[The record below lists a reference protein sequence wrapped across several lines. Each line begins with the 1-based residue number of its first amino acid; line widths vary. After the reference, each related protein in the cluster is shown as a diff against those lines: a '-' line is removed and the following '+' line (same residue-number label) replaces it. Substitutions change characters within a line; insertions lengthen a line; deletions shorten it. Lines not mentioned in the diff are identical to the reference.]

1 MSNYKSFTSLHK
13 VFCFSIFVLK
23 FILSRRKLQLL
34 MDLAQQVEDVFAN
47 VHEAVDKLLLLLSEK
62 EKFVIVNRFDFS
74 GKGRLTLDSI
84 GKRFSV
90 TRERV
95 RQIEKNALTKLRR
108 NVFNTSLVG
117 IQDHVRSILQDAGGL
132 LKEDILFA
140 KMINDGDEGS
150 FLNKSSTR
158 LAIVLADDLYL
169 IGNTIEFEPFV
180 SFNSIPQDFVNG
192 IASKAMKY
200 LSKRNNVVMI
210 EELHQAFTPEL
221 ASAEMGKDLLRSIF
235 SVSKEIKV
243 LHDAIG
249 LVKWRHIN
257 PKTLRDKIFFI
268 LRNEQKAMH
277 FVDIA
282 NKITEHGF
290 DTKQVN
296 LQAVH
301 NELIR
306 YKQFVLIGRGIYA
319 LEEWGYD
326 HGTTK
331 DVIITLLKKKK
342 VMSEVEIIKKVL
354 EKRKVKPI
362 TITLSLKNNP
372 EFIRVGR
379 KRYQLAEVT
388 K

>member
-1 MSNYKSFTSLHK
+1 M
-13 VFCFSIFVLK
+13 CEEE
-23 FILSRRKLQLL
+23 KLFAF
-34 MDLAQQVEDVFAN
+34 MDLAVQIEDVFEN
-47 VHEAVDKLLLLLSEK
+47 VHEAVDRLMLLLSEK

-74 GKGRLTLDSI
+74 GKGRLTLDAI
-84 GKRFSV
+84 GKKFTV

-117 IQDHVRSILQDAGGL
+117 IQDHVRSILEPSGGL
-132 LKEDILFA
+132 LKEDALFA
-140 KMINDGDEGS
+140 KMINDGDDGS
-150 FLNKSSTR
+150 FMNRSSTR
-158 LAIVLADDLYL
+158 LAIVLADDMYL
-169 IGNTIEFEPFV
+169 TGNTIDFHPYV
-180 SFNSIPQDFVNG
+180 AFNTVPQNSVQD
-192 IASKAMKY
+192 IASKAMRY
-200 LSKRNNVVMI
+200 LAKRNNVVMI
-210 EELHQAFTPEL
+210 EELYDAFAGELKPGFKVGKNLL
-221 ASAEMGKDLLRSIF
+221 ASLF

-249 LVKWRHIN
+249 LIKWRHIN
-257 PKTLRDKIFFI
+257 PKTLRDKIFFV
-268 LRNEQKAMH
+268 LRNEQKSMH

-282 NKITEHGF
+282 NRIMDHGF
-290 DTKQVN
+290 DVKNVN

-306 YKQFVLIGRGIYA
+306 YPQFVLIGRGIYA
-319 LEEWGYD
+319 LEEWGYE

-331 DVIITLLKKKK
+331 DVIVALLKKKK
-342 VMSEVEIIKKVL
+342 VMSEADIIKKVL

-372 EFIRVGR
+372 IFVRVGR
-379 KRYQLAEVT
+379 KRYQLAEKT